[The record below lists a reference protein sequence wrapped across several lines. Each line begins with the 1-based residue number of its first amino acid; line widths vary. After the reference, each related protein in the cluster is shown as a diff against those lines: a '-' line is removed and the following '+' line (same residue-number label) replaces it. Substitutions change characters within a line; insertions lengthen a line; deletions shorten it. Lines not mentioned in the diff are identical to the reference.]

1 MNAEPCM
8 SKSPIKTDTVKKSET
23 TKPEARKVDG
33 PKSPQKLPRRL
44 IEIPE
49 MRRIKHVHFVGIGGA
64 GMCGIAEVIH
74 NQGYTVSGSAI
85 KQGVVTGRLVA
96 VGVQVF
102 IGHDSKNISEAD
114 VVVVS
119 SAIDRSNPEIQ
130 AALTARI
137 PVVRRADMLGEL
149 MRYRHGIAIAGAH
162 GKTTTT
168 SLLTTMRSEAGLDP
182 TYVIGGKLNAT
193 GKNAS
198 LGQSRYLVA
207 EADESDA
214 SFLSLYPMAAIVTN
228 IDQDHMETYE
238 NSFDKLKAAYI
249 QFLQNMPFYGLA
261 VLCGDDK
268 ELYGMIDS
276 IARPVLTYGLEKHN
290 DVQAI
295 DVVADGTKTHFT
307 VLRKGHEPLALTL
320 NFPGIHNVYNTLGA
334 IAMATEE
341 GVSDKAIQKAVEKF
355 AGVGRRFENQGSYA
369 VLTNKISSNNQIENN
384 LTPNDVILIDDYGHH
399 PTEVAMTIK
408 AARQSYPD
416 RRLAMIFQPHRF
428 SRTRDCY
435 DDFVK
440 VLSQVDVLMLLDV
453 YSAGEVPIQ
462 GADSRSLARS
472 IRQRGQLDPIM
483 LDIND
488 MENLSKTL
496 KQLLNGNYLLITQ
509 EAGNVG
515 QLCLDLAKNSLF
527 LA

>member
-1 MNAEPCM
+1 M
-8 SKSPIKTDTVKKSET
+8 SKPT
-23 TKPEARKVDG
+23 TKVEPTLIPEKADTGKT
-33 PKSPQKLPRRL
+33 PKKLPHRL

-49 MRRIKHVHFVGIGGA
+49 MRRINHVHFIGIGGA

-74 NQGYTVSGSAI
+74 NQGYTVSGSDI
-85 KQGVVTGRLVA
+85 KKGVVTDRLEDM
-96 VGVQVF
+96 GVQVF

-114 VVVVS
+114 VIVVS
-119 SAIDRSNPEIQ
+119 SAIDKSNPEIQ

-168 SLLTTMRSEAGLDP
+168 SLLTTMLSEAGLDP
-182 TYVIGGKLNAT
+182 TYVIGGKLNST

-214 SFLSLYPMAAIVTN
+214 SFLSLRPMAAIVTN

-238 NSFDKLKAAYI
+238 NSFDKLKQAYI

-268 ELYGMIDS
+268 ELYGMIDA
-276 IARPVLTYGLEKHN
+276 IARPVITYGLEKHN

-307 VLRKGHEPLALTL
+307 VLRKDREPLALTL

-355 AGVGRRFENQGSYA
+355 AGVGRRFEHQGSYA
-369 VLTNKISSNNQIENN
+369 VKSENDDDLNNDLPN
-384 LTPNDVILIDDYGHH
+384 NDVILIDDYGHH

-408 AARQSYPD
+408 AARQSYPE

-435 DDFVK
+435 DDFVN

-453 YSAGEVPIQ
+453 YSAGEAPIA

-472 IRQRGQLDPIM
+472 IRQRGQLDPIL

-488 MENLSKTL
+488 MATLSTTL
-496 KQLLNGNYLLITQ
+496 RQVLKGNDLLITQ
-509 EAGNVG
+509 GAGNVG
-515 QLCLDLAKNSLF
+515 QLCLDLAKNKLF
-527 LA
+527 FE

>member
-1 MNAEPCM
+1 M
-8 SKSPIKTDTVKKSET
+8 
-23 TKPEARKVDG
+23 
-33 PKSPQKLPRRL
+33 PKSTPRIDENPTTGTIKADNPKSTKKLPRRL

-49 MRRIKHVHFVGIGGA
+49 MRRIKHVHFIGIGGA

-74 NQGYTVSGSAI
+74 NQGYTVSGSDI
-85 KQGVVTGRLVA
+85 KTSVVTERLFDM
-96 VGVQVF
+96 GIQVF
-102 IGHDSKNISEAD
+102 IGHDSKNISNAD
-114 VVVVS
+114 VIVVS
-119 SAIDRSNPEIQ
+119 SAIDKANPEIQ

-149 MRYRHGIAIAGAH
+149 MRYRHGIAVAGAH

-168 SLLTTMRSEAGLDP
+168 SLLTTMLTEGGLDP
-182 TYVIGGKLNAT
+182 TYVIGGKLNSS

-214 SFLSLYPMAAIVTN
+214 SFLSLRPMAAIVTN

-268 ELYGMIDS
+268 ELYSMIDS

-290 DVQAI
+290 DVQAV
-295 DVVADGTKTHFT
+295 DVVADGMRTHFT
-307 VLRKGHEPLALTL
+307 VMRKDHEPLALTL
-320 NFPGIHNVYNTLGA
+320 NFPGIHNVYNTLAA

-355 AGVGRRFENQGSYA
+355 AGVGRRFENHGSYE
-369 VLTNKISSNNQIENN
+369 VKTESSDTLSDNN
-384 LTPNDVILIDDYGHH
+384 VILIDDYGHH

-416 RRLAMIFQPHRF
+416 RRLVMIFQPHRF

-435 DDFVK
+435 DDFVN
-440 VLSQVDVLMLLDV
+440 VLAQVDVLMLLDV
-453 YSAGEVPIQ
+453 YSAGEAPIA

-472 IRQRGQLDPIM
+472 IRQRGQIDPIM

-488 MENLSKTL
+488 MASLSTTL
-496 KQLLNGNYLLITQ
+496 KQVIKGRDLLITQ
-509 EAGNVG
+509 GAGNIG
-515 QLCLDLAKNSLF
+515 QLCLDLAKNKLF
-527 LA
+527 LE